1 VARLNRNHGEEGG
14 GNKVVPSPYETQ
26 TSTVHALPPTPEI
39 GADLI
44 NYLNAAFP
52 DALPPV
58 GAPYVE
64 LERAW
69 GRREVI
75 AHLIRIKQQN
85 EQDNTHVHGRI
96 ISSSGAGGSA
106 SSGPGGSHTGPA
118 DLQ

>member
-1 VARLNRNHGEEGG
+1 M
-14 GNKVVPSPYETQ
+14 
-26 TSTVHALPPTPEI
+26 PPTPEI
-39 GADLI
+39 GEDLI

-75 AHLIRIKQQN
+75 AHLLRIKEQN

-96 ISSSGAGGSA
+96 IPTPGAGSSA
-106 SSGPGGSHTGPA
+106 STGPGSSHTGSA